1 MERKQILRLGAALA
15 CALVVAAC
23 CRPVLA
29 EDDAEA
35 KAHKLS
41 PREVPQTENDAA
53 HALVEE
59 VLRQA
64 GGNEDGLGAW
74 TQSVIERA
82 LSRAGREAAG
92 AAAGDTAPLPGE
104 RNAAALATGRANS
117 AEIIV
122 FTSLSLPPESWRQWS
137 GEAARA
143 GAAMVLRGVAE
154 DGFRAT
160 VNRIG
165 ARWAQGGA
173 GVAIDPRLFRLF
185 GITQIPAVVVV
196 PGGVPACASRDCA
209 DDTAPPHDRIAG
221 NAGLDAALEAIERE
235 GDAGRETAGRHLA
248 LLRGEQR

>member
-29 EDDAEA
+29 EEDADA
-35 KAHKLS
+35 KARALA

-53 HALVEE
+53 RALVEE

-82 LSRAGREAAG
+82 LSRAGRG
-92 AAAGDTAPLPGE
+92 AAATTGETAPLPAE
-104 RNAAALATGRANS
+104 REAAGFATARANT
-117 AEIIV
+117 AEVIV
-122 FTSLSLPPESWRQWS
+122 FTSLNVPAMSWRQWS
-137 GEAARA
+137 HEVAAA
-143 GAAMVLRGVAE
+143 DAAMVLRGVAE

-160 VNRIG
+160 VQRIG
-165 ARWAQGGA
+165 ARLEDGGA

-185 GITQIPAVVVV
+185 GIERVPAVVVV
-196 PGGVPACASRDCA
+196 PGGVPACTSRGCA
-209 DDTAPPHDRIAG
+209 TDAPPPHDLITG
-221 NAGLDAALEAIERE
+221 NTGLDAALEAIARE
-235 GDAGRETAGRHLA
+235 GEAGRETAGRHLA